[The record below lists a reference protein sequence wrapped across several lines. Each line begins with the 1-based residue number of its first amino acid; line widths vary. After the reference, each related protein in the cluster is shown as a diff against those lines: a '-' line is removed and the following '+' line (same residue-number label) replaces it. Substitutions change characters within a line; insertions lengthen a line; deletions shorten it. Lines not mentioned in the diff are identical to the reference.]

1 MKHEGKTFTNTKI
14 ELDGQQFFNCTFEQC
29 VMSYGGGGPP
39 TLHGCTLGGCR
50 WVFIGASDRTLQ
62 FMQAMYSG
70 GFQDVVESTFEAI
83 RKGSLA
89 TGDNLSETP

>member
-1 MKHEGKTFTNTKI
+1 MQHQGKTFTKTKV

-39 TLHGCTLGGCR
+39 TLHGCTFGGCR
-50 WVFIGASDRTLQ
+50 WVFIDAADRTLQ

-70 GFQDVVESTFEAI
+70 GFQDVVEPTFDAI

-89 TGDNLSETP
+89 TGANLSESP

>member
-1 MKHEGKTFTNTKI
+1 VISLCLRNGC
-14 ELDGQQFFNCTFEQC
+14 LPA

-50 WVFIGASDRTLQ
+50 WVFIGAADRTLQ

-70 GFQDVVESTFEAI
+70 GFQDVVESTFEGI

-89 TGDNLSETP
+89 TGAALSEAP